1 MSEKIWD
8 TVIIGAGPAGLSAG
22 LYTSREGLT
31 TLILES
37 KAVGGMMTS
46 TDRIDNYPG
55 FSEVKGLELSQKME
69 DQAKKYGAVVGFAE
83 VTQLTP
89 SFENYQLTLSDG
101 REVQSRSV
109 LIAVGNEY
117 LSLNVPGEK
126 EMSGHGVHFCATCDG
141 AFYAGKNIAVIGGG
155 NSAIE
160 ESIFLTRFVKHIDLI
175 VRSTIKASQ
184 VLQAELADY
193 IETGQITVHLGS
205 TVEEII
211 HDEKKVTGV
220 RINSGQD
227 KIIDVDG
234 VFVFIGLK
242 PNAQFLES
250 AQIMFDDK
258 GFLIV
263 SENNQTNLPGVFVA
277 GDIRSGAVRQIATAC
292 GDGVKAALAIRD
304 YLNFKN

>member
-37 KAVGGMMTS
+37 KLVGGMMTS

>member
-37 KAVGGMMTS
+37 KIVGGMMTS

-83 VTQLTP
+83 VTQLAP
-89 SFENYQLTLSDG
+89 IFENYKLTLSDG

-126 EMSGHGVHFCATCDG
+126 ELSGHGVHFCATCDG

-193 IETGQITVHLGS
+193 IETGQITVHLRS